1 MQPTEFQAMI
11 VNSEL
16 PLVVEFTAEW
26 CGPCRA
32 MAPHLHQVESQ
43 FAGRVALMQ
52 VNADESAD
60 VLKELGV
67 MGIPTI
73 VGYAHGQLVARQ
85 TGYMD
90 AAALTTFFA
99 AVESGQAP
107 VFQRSLFSR
116 LLFLAAGAALIVA
129 GATSG
134 PSWVLIFLGIVAAF
148 GAVWD
153 RCPIIAA
160 IRRKLFKAKA

>member
-1 MQPTEFQAMI
+1 MQLEEYRNMI
-11 VNSEL
+11 EKAEL
-16 PLVVEFTAEW
+16 PLVVEFSAEW

-43 FAGRVALMQ
+43 FAGRVTLVQ

-73 VGYAHGQLVARQ
+73 IGYAQSKPVARQ

-134 PSWVLIFLGIVAAF
+134 PSWVLIILGIVAAF

-160 IRRKLFKAKA
+160 IRRKMFKAEE

>member
-1 MQPTEFQAMI
+1 MQIEAYRNM
-11 VNSEL
+11 VEKSEL

-43 FAGRVALMQ
+43 FAGRVTLVQ

-90 AAALTTFFA
+90 AAALSTFFA
-99 AVESGQAP
+99 AVESGKAP

-116 LLFLAAGAALIVA
+116 LLFLAAGVLLVIA

-134 PSWVLIFLGIVAAF
+134 PSWVLIILGIVAAF